1 MVKNKNPR
9 NFKKGG
15 RTSPTL
21 DVVSFTT
28 SVLVMI
34 YMVKHPLLFWRLRPS
49 ASTNRPEWGGYHMLQ
64 PGQLYGHHLLYGDR
78 PPGWAEPRGGPG
90 LQSVCQLH
98 GRNSGEGTSQ
108 NVHHRHCS
116 KWFVL
121 QLLSLC
127 QIVLAINILHHFK
140 KCLFLNVILLYWI
153 TGTVYVVGLK
163 GMLIARWDVLDGLC
177 EKWVC
182 FEKNCR
188 L

>member
-121 QLLSLC
+121 QLLVSVKLC
-127 QIVLAINILHHFK
+127 WQLTYCIILK
-140 KCLFLNVILLYWI
+140 NVS
-153 TGTVYVVGLK
+153 
-163 GMLIARWDVLDGLC
+163 
-177 EKWVC
+177 
-182 FEKNCR
+182 F
-188 L
+188 